1 MAQHIIPRRT
11 YYQIFAALLGLTG
24 LTVAVAF
31 VNLGPLNTVVALV
44 IAVVK
49 ALLVILIFMHVRYS
63 TPLTRVVIAGGV
75 FWLLLL
81 LVLTMSDYLT
91 RNWLPVV
98 GW

>member
-1 MAQHIIPRRT
+1 MAQHIIPRRM

-31 VNLGPLNTVVALV
+31 LNLGPLNTVMALA

-49 ALLVILIFMHVRYS
+49 ALLVILIFMHVHYS
-63 TPLTRVVIAGGV
+63 TPLTRVVIAVGI
-75 FWLLLL
+75 FWLLIA
-81 LVLTMSDYLT
+81 LTMSDYLT
-91 RNWLPVV
+91 RHWLPVV